1 MNIKQIFEKEFQKI
15 EEERL
20 KNKNR
25 LEYHLDLPKSM
36 YYVAR
41 VAFNKCKT
49 SRKRKGLD
57 FMLSTFQSCY
67 KRNQGE
73 IKTINRKH
81 HGFVTAHTIDG
92 GLRVICDDAK
102 IRFVKESDAVY
113 L

>member
-20 KNKNR
+20 KNNR
-25 LEYHLDLPKSM
+25 LEYNWDFPKSM
-36 YYVAR
+36 FYVAR

-57 FMLSTFQSCY
+57 FMLATFQSSY
-67 KRNQGE
+67 KSYHGE

-81 HGFVTAHTIDG
+81 HGFVTANTPNG

-102 IRFVKESDAVY
+102 LRFVKESDVVY